1 MGERSWQLHRGSD
14 SHGWNERRRLAKN
27 LRRLIENT
35 LLTDADDDV
44 VTHAA
49 DTVACL
55 ADKLGEK
62 LGPTFYET
70 VNSENWEHDGGIY
83 ADRNFMLG
91 VCNPLAP
98 PMVVEDDPN
107 GVTGEVT
114 LSYAYEGPPGAAH
127 GGVVAALID
136 QIFGS
141 LMVRSDIPSMTGKL
155 TVRYHKPTPLKK
167 KLQLKAWVKEE
178 QGKSIL
184 CEAQLHFEETLIA
197 SADCMMVKV
206 NNLSLAKLFDQ
217 IKKERAEGQTPEA

>member
-1 MGERSWQLHRGSD
+1 MTEQSWQLERESD
-14 SHGWNERRRLAKN
+14 SHGWKERRRLAMN

-35 LLTDADDDV
+35 LLTDVEDAV
-44 VTHAA
+44 VSDAA
-49 DTVACL
+49 DTVATL
-55 ADKLGEK
+55 ADNLGAS
-62 LGPTFYET
+62 LGPTFFET
-70 VNSENWEHDGGIY
+70 VNNDDWQHDGGIY

-98 PMVVEDDPN
+98 PMVVTDD
-107 GVTGEVT
+107 GERVAGKVT

-141 LMVRSDIPSMTGKL
+141 LMVRTGIPSMTGKL

-167 KLQLKAWVKEE
+167 ELSLRAWVKEE

-184 CEAQLHFEETLIA
+184 CNGELRCGEALVA

-206 NNLSLAKLFDQ
+206 NNASLAKLFEQ
-217 IKKERAEGQTPEA
+217 IKNESA

>member
-1 MGERSWQLHRGSD
+1 M
-14 SHGWNERRRLAKN
+14 N
-27 LRRLIENT
+27 LRRLIEHT
-35 LLTDADDDV
+35 LLTAVEDEV

-49 DTVACL
+49 DQVAIL
-55 ADKLGEK
+55 ADNLGEK

-70 VNSENWEHDGGIY
+70 VNNGDWEHDGGIY

-98 PMVVEDDPN
+98 PMVVENDGED
-107 GVTGEVT
+107 VVGEVT

-155 TVRYHKPTPLKK
+155 SVRYHKPTPLNKQ
-167 KLQLKAWVKEE
+167 LHLKAWRKED

-184 CEAQLHFEETLIA
+184 CEGEMRCGELLIA
-197 SADCMMVKV
+197 SAECMMVKV
-206 NNLSLAKLFDQ
+206 NNASLFKLFEQ
-217 IKKERAEGQTPEA
+217 IKRENAKS

>member
-1 MGERSWQLHRGSD
+1 MAEQSWQLKRASE
-14 SHGWNERRRLAKN
+14 SHGWQERRRLAMN

-35 LLTDADDDV
+35 LLTAVEADV
-44 VTHAA
+44 VTDAA
-49 DTVACL
+49 DQVAIL
-55 ADKLGEK
+55 ADNLGKK

-70 VNSENWEHDGGIY
+70 VSSDNWEHDGGIY

-98 PMVVEDDPN
+98 PMVVENQGDD
-107 GVTGEVT
+107 VVGEVT

-155 TVRYHKPTPLKK
+155 TVRYHKPTPLNT
-167 KLQLKAWVKEE
+167 KLHLKAWRKEE

-184 CEAQLHFEETLIA
+184 CEAELRSSGALIA
-197 SADCMMVKV
+197 SAECMMVKV
-206 NNLSLAKLFDQ
+206 NNESLFKLFEQ
-217 IKKERAEGQTPEA
+217 IKKESAKS